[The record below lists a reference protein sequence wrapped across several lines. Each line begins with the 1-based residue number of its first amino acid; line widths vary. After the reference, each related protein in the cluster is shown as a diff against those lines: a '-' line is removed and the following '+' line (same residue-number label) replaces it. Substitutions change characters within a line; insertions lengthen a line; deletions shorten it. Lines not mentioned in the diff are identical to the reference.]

1 MNLNNKSKNPSIIF
15 KFNLFNYMIYFD
27 LKSYEFK
34 RKSNIQ
40 CSLKTVYLIE
50 P

>member
-1 MNLNNKSKNPSIIF
+1 
-15 KFNLFNYMIYFD
+15 MIYFY
-27 LKSYEFK
+27 LKIYEFK
-34 RKSNIQ
+34 RKNNKQ